1 MLEDTKR
8 DLNIALTNINKIL
21 FHFNRIAA
29 AGKVNEIEF
38 KLKMF

>member
-8 DLNIALTNINKIL
+8 GLNIALTNINKI
-21 FHFNRIAA
+21 HFNPIAA